1 MSGGAQGTPQT
12 IGQVIARMEE
22 IAAQMRRPDVPLE
35 ELRRL
40 AAELARLGEEQAR
53 IARES
58 GAPGASRTDVDVDVD
73 VDV

>member
-1 MSGGAQGTPQT
+1 
-12 IGQVIARMEE
+12 MEE

-58 GAPGASRTDVDVDVD
+58 GAPRASRTDVDVDVD